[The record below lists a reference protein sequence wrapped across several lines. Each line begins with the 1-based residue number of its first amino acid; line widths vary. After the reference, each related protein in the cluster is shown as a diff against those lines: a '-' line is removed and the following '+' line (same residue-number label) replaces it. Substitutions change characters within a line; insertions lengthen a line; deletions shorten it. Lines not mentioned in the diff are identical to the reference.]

1 MALRYRKV
9 VPYALAGWL
18 PGGRRYCV
26 LCEHKVWRFM
36 PYRRGVRSVSPLMR
50 ALDVVG
56 SDVEHFECPRCG
68 SHDRERHLALY
79 LRAVGMFDLLSGMR
93 VLHFAP
99 ERRLRRQIAA
109 TSPVEHVCCDLYP
122 SEPGIRKVDMEAMP
136 FGDGAFDLLIANHV
150 LEHVSDDLKAVA
162 EIYRVLAPGGLAILQ
177 TPFSPTLHR
186 TWSDP
191 GIIEPSARLQAYGQE
206 DHVRLFGRDI
216 VERITSTGLR
226 SRMATHEELLGHIDV
241 RKMGV
246 NPAEPFFLFER
257 PAPDS

>member
-1 MALRYRKV
+1 MALQARKLI
-9 VPYALAGWL
+9 PYALAGWL

-79 LRAVGMFDLLSGMR
+79 MRAVGMFDRLSGMR

-122 SEPGIRKVDMEAMP
+122 NEPGIQKVDIERMP
-136 FGDGAFDLLIANHV
+136 FADASFDLVIANHV
-150 LEHVSDDLKAVA
+150 LEHVDDDLRAVR
-162 EIYRVLAPGGLAILQ
+162 EVHRVLAPGGSAILQ
-177 TPFSPTLHR
+177 APFSRVLQR

-191 GIIEPSARLQAYGQE
+191 GIASPAARLQAFGQE
-206 DHVRLFGRDI
+206 DHVRLFGADF
-216 VERITSTGLR
+216 VERVASSGLKPR
-226 SRMATHEELLGHIDV
+226 VASHADLLAGVDAG
-241 RKMGV
+241 RFGV
-246 NPAEPFFLFER
+246 NPDEPFLLFER
-257 PAPDS
+257 